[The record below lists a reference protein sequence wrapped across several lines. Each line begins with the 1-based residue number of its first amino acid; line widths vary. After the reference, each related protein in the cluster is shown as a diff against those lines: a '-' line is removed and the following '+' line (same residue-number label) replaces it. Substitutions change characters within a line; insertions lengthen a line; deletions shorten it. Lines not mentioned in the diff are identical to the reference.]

1 MADLGIL
8 KALGS
13 SGGALSSTARTALSE
28 AGLALTE
35 AQVAALTHTERE
47 ALRQAERVS
56 FGPGALDALVTE
68 FASSHYL
75 QRESAGACMEQL
87 LLAFYELREDFPTS
101 TSDQEII
108 QALKHAFDGEAAGS
122 AELAATLAAEALSA
136 GELGTGEPGCE
147 GELAAYELVD
157 DEGRVYRWD
166 PDEWHDDITADGWMG
181 ERWEDSNE

>member
-8 KALGS
+8 QALGS
-13 SGGALSSTARTALSE
+13 GCGALSGTARKALSE
-28 AGLALTE
+28 AGLALTG
-35 AQVAALTHTERE
+35 AQLAALAHTERE
-47 ALRQAERVS
+47 ALAQAERVS

-75 QRESAGACMEQL
+75 QRESAGACMEEL
-87 LLAFYELREDFPTS
+87 LLAFYELREDFPAS
-101 TSDQEII
+101 TSDQEIV

-122 AELAATLAAEALSA
+122 AELAAPLAAEALSA
-136 GELGTGEPGCE
+136 GEGGNE

-166 PDEWHDDITADGWMG
+166 PDEWHDDITAEGWLG
-181 ERWEDSNE
+181 ERWEDSYE

>member
-8 KALGS
+8 QALGS
-13 SGGALSSTARTALSE
+13 SGGALSSTARKALSE
-28 AGLALTE
+28 AGLALTG
-35 AQVAALTHTERE
+35 AQLAALAHTERE
-47 ALRQAERVS
+47 ALAQAERVS

-75 QRESAGACMEQL
+75 QRESAGESIEEL
-87 LLAFYELREDFPTS
+87 LLAFYELREDFPAS
-101 TSDQEII
+101 TSDQEIV

-122 AELAATLAAEALSA
+122 AELAAPLAAEALSA
-136 GELGTGEPGCE
+136 GEGGNE

-166 PDEWHDDITADGWMG
+166 PDEWRDDITAEGWLG
-181 ERWEDSNE
+181 ERWEDSYE

>member
-8 KALGS
+8 QALGS
-13 SGGALSSTARTALSE
+13 SGGALGSTARKALSE

-35 AQVAALTHTERE
+35 AQLAALTHTERE

-87 LLAFYELREDFPTS
+87 LLAFYELR
-101 TSDQEII
+101 
-108 QALKHAFDGEAAGS
+108 ALKYAFDGEAAGS
-122 AELAATLAAEALSA
+122 AELAASLAAEALS
-136 GELGTGEPGCE
+136 TGEGGNE

>member
-8 KALGS
+8 QALGN
-13 SGGALSSTARTALSE
+13 SGGALGSTARKALSE

-122 AELAATLAAEALSA
+122 AELAASLAAD
-136 GELGTGEPGCE
+136 ELGTGEAGCE
-147 GELAAYELVD
+147 GELAAYELID

>member
-8 KALGS
+8 QALGS
-13 SGGALSSTARTALSE
+13 SSGALGSTAHTALSE

-87 LLAFYELREDFPTS
+87 LLAFYELREDFPAS

-122 AELAATLAAEALSA
+122 AELAASLAAEALS
-136 GELGTGEPGCE
+136 TGEAGRE
-147 GELAAYELVD
+147 GELAPYELID

-166 PDEWHDDITADGWMG
+166 PDEWHDDITADGWLG
-181 ERWEDSNE
+181 ERWEDGNE

>member
-8 KALGS
+8 QALGS
-13 SGGALSSTARTALSE
+13 SGGALSSTAHKALSE

-87 LLAFYELREDFPTS
+87 LLAFYELREDFPAS

-122 AELAATLAAEALSA
+122 AELAVSLAAEALS
-136 GELGTGEPGCE
+136 TGEAGRE
-147 GELAAYELVD
+147 GELTAYELVD

-166 PDEWHDDITADGWMG
+166 PDEWYDDITADGWMG

>member
-8 KALGS
+8 QALGS
-13 SGGALSSTARTALSE
+13 SGGALGSTARKALSE

-87 LLAFYELREDFPTS
+87 LLAFYELREDFPAS

-122 AELAATLAAEALSA
+122 AELATSLATDELS
-136 GELGTGEPGCE
+136 TGEAGCE